1 MRIMGIDA
9 GWVVVD
15 VVLVIIVTLKFADI
29 SAAVMGVPKLP
40 EACEMT
46 FRQCLVINGV
56 EKVLRLI

>member
-15 VVLVIIVTLKFADI
+15 VVRVIIVTLKFADT

-40 EACEMT
+40 EAYGLI
-46 FRQCLVINGV
+46 FRQSLVIK
-56 EKVLRLI
+56 ELRRSYA